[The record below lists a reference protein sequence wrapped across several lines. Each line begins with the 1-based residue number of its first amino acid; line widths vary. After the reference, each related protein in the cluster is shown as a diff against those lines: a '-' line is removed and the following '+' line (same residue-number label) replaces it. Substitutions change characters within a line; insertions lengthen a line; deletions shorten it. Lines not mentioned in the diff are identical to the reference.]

1 VPRSPH
7 SGQLLEAVREFTSA
21 ILNPFDLDELLD
33 RLIGHAT
40 AVTAGQGAGVML
52 VGSEGLGFA
61 SASDE
66 RVVQLEV
73 LQDRIESGAC
83 HEAAT
88 KNELVVVDDLVVDD
102 RWPAYRDRAL
112 ELGFRAVVG
121 VPLNAAGQTIGVL
134 NVYRAAPGAWSPED
148 VDAVEIIAAM
158 GAGYVL
164 HATEV
169 RAQHELAEQLQR
181 ALESRD
187 TIGQAKGML
196 MAQHGVDAAGA
207 FAMLRRLSQEHNIK
221 LREIA
226 ARLIEGDRPEGPA
239 GTDGSMGG

>member
-21 ILNPFDLDELLD
+21 ILNPYDLDELLH
-33 RLIGHAT
+33 RLMGH
-40 AVTAGQGAGVML
+40 VTSVTGAQGAGVML
-52 VGSEGLGFA
+52 VGSGGLGFA

-83 HEAAT
+83 HEAAER
-88 KNELVVVDDLVVDD
+88 NELVVVADLADED

-112 ELGFRAVVG
+112 ELGLRAVVG

-134 NVYRAAPGAWSPED
+134 NVYRADPGEWSPED
-148 VDAVEIIAAM
+148 IDAVEIIAAM

-187 TIGQAKGML
+187 TIGQAKGVL
-196 MAQHGVDAAGA
+196 MARHGVDATGA

-221 LREIA
+221 LRDVA
-226 ARLIEGDRPEGPA
+226 ASLVEAERPTGSTD
-239 GTDGSMGG
+239 TDGPVDG